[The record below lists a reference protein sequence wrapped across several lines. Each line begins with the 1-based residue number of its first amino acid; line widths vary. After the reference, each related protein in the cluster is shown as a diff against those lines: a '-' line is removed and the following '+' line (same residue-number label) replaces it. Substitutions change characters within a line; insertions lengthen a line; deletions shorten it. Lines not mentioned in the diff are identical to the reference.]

1 MAKPPIK
8 VRVRNAAR
16 KRQAQA
22 QAVRREPMLLG
33 VWLRAALLRMWRL
46 RGGGFYGLGF
56 VATFVGLQLRS
67 LFEDAAA
74 ATGPIDFVTTQLS
87 EALLRVLG
95 DTFPNLI
102 QAFVW
107 PALFVGWSGA
117 YGLLVLLATFLV
129 FDRWIK
135 PWLNERFPEPAIEA
149 DT

>member
-1 MAKPPIK
+1 MVKPPIK
-8 VRVRNAAR
+8 TRVRNAAR

-22 QAVRREPMLLG
+22 QAVRREPTLLG

-56 VATFVGLQLRS
+56 VATFVGLQLLS

-74 ATGPIDFVTTQLS
+74 AAGPIDFVTTQLS
-87 EALLRVLG
+87 EAVLRVLG

-117 YGLLVLLATFLV
+117 YGLLVLLAAFLV

-135 PWLNERFPEPAIEA
+135 PWINERFPEPTDAA